1 MRTARF
7 CCFRGIGY
15 TPAKTY
21 QPSPTPDTL
30 PPDTLPLGIPSSP
43 IPYPLIPY
51 PFPVN
56 RHMLVKNI
64 TFPQIRWWEVKISVD
79 Y

>member
-21 QPSPTPDTL
+21 QPPHTRYPTPRYPTPRDTL
-30 PPDTLPLGIPSSP
+30 LPNSLPLDTLPLPCEQAHASE
-43 IPYPLIPY
+43 
-51 PFPVN
+51 
-56 RHMLVKNI
+56 NI